1 MDGSSK
7 TLRVTQVIGESLQ
20 PISRKVVLIPQNMV
34 MGRAACSLKAPP
46 ISLVKQ
52 LMRFSY
58 GIGKPNLNA
67 SMAAQV
73 EIKLSWMA
81 DLRVHHGAYIST
93 QKKSFRT
100 FRL

>member
-1 MDGSSK
+1 
-7 TLRVTQVIGESLQ
+7 
-20 PISRKVVLIPQNMV
+20 
-34 MGRAACSLKAPP
+34 
-46 ISLVKQ
+46 LVKQ

-81 DLRVHHGAYIST
+81 DLRVHHSAYIST